1 MQRLLQWLE
10 YPIHALLWLGM
21 LAAVF
26 MMFHVSA
33 DVVGRTV
40 FNHPLEGTTEMV
52 SAYYMVAVSYLPWA
66 WIARND
72 AHIRVETFT
81 AFASPRFIKW
91 LDLVVKIVTAIG
103 VAFFVWR
110 ATLRAIQTMNSGE
123 VWQAGTKYLL
133 IWPSRWVLPVA
144 GGLMVLYLIVRIAE
158 DVAAAVRR

>member
-66 WIARND
+66 WIAR
-72 AHIRVETFT
+72 IT
-81 AFASPRFIKW
+81 AN
-91 LDLVVKIVTAIG
+91 
-103 VAFFVWR
+103 R
-110 ATLRAIQTMNSGE
+110 ARAN
-123 VWQAGTKYLL
+123 
-133 IWPSRWVLPVA
+133 P
-144 GGLMVLYLIVRIAE
+144 
-158 DVAAAVRR
+158 